1 MRYIKAVSFLIISL
15 IVLFLLAALF
25 MPNKYYIERTIE
37 IDRPVDSIFRF
48 VADLNYYHQWD
59 PWSSEEVVKK
69 FNITGNGIG
78 QKSEWEGDTL
88 GKGNLTVEKIIKN
101 KEIHQLLRFYKPWER
116 EAINIMK
123 FENKGN
129 KTNITWIMEGSLD
142 YPIGRFMKVKLE
154 DQIGKDFEHG
164 LIKLRKYC
172 YNNIN

>member
-1 MRYIKAVSFLIISL
+1 MEKKLKDLKRNFLRDIEEAKDSQ
-15 IVLFLLAALF
+15 LLSNLK
-25 MPNKYYIERTIE
+25 NKYLGRKGELTN
-37 IDRPVDSIFRF
+37 V
-48 VADLNYYHQWD
+48 LK
-59 PWSSEEVVKK
+59 EVK
-69 FNITGNGIG
+69 
-78 QKSEWEGDTL
+78 
-88 GKGNLTVEKIIKN
+88 NLTVAEKPKVGKLANEIKNELADIFDKTEKIIKN